1 MKKEEKRMKKA
12 QWGWKKTQIIFAS
25 LVISTACVGISTPA
39 GAESMDE
46 LKATIEQLK
55 QTVNALENK
64 MQTMEQK
71 QAKTDEVIATSGG
84 GAAASGLKI
93 PDGTTL
99 SIYGYAKL
107 DGVYT
112 DTESVSALYVPGAV
126 PLDAQQDSLAD
137 NDLYIHAK
145 QTRLGFLSS
154 SDTDFGKLNVRV
166 EGDFYGNG
174 GTETYSNSYSFRI
187 RRAYGE
193 LGNLL
198 AGQEWSTFIDLGLY
212 METIDFGGPAGSL
225 FNRQGMVRWTQPFTG
240 GSFMFALENP
250 ETNLM
255 VKAASVDE
263 DGNVTYANTMVNG
276 SGEFM
281 PDIVARV
288 NYDAGIGH
296 FSVAAMARNLIV
308 DDGTYDDDEWGAAVS
323 LNAKFPTFG
332 KDHLNMEL
340 NYGNA
345 LGRYMEAGF
354 ADGFLNPVSH
364 DIETC
369 DEIGGFIGYQHFW
382 VENLRSTVIYSYAER
397 DNDMNYVTDAV
408 DKKYQSVHANL
419 IWSPVPRVNMGLEYI
434 WGYRE
439 VENGDDGDMN
449 RVMAG
454 FQYKF

>member
-1 MKKEEKRMKKA
+1 MKKEEKGMKRA
-12 QWGWKKTQIIFAS
+12 QWGWKKTQILFAS

-64 MQTMEQK
+64 MESMEQK
-71 QAKTDEVIATSGG
+71 QAKTEEVIATSGG
-84 GAAASGLKI
+84 AAASSGLKI

-112 DTESVSALYVPGAV
+112 DTESVSAFYVPAAV
-126 PLDAQQDSLAD
+126 PLDSKQDDLAD
-137 NDLYIHAK
+137 NDLYIHAH

-154 SDTDFGKLNVRV
+154 SDTDYGKLNVRV
-166 EGDFYGNG
+166 EGDFYGAG
-174 GTETYSNSYSFRI
+174 GNQVYSNSYTFRI

-225 FNRQGMVRWTQPFTG
+225 FNRQGMVRWTQPFTN
-240 GSFMFALENP
+240 GSFMFAAENP
-250 ETNLM
+250 ETTL
-255 VKAASVDE
+255 VGKVLDEE
-263 DGNVTYANTMVNG
+263 DGMTFTNSRRLGN
-276 SGEFM
+276 GEFM
-281 PDIVARV
+281 PDLVARV
-288 NYDAGIGH
+288 NYDASFGH
-296 FSVAAMARNLIV
+296 FSIAAMARDLIV
-308 DDGTYDDDEWGAAVS
+308 DDGAYDDDEWGGAVS

-332 KDHLNMEL
+332 KDHLNLEL

-345 LGRYMEAGF
+345 LGRYMESGF
-354 ADGFLNPVSH
+354 ADAFLNPVTH

-369 DEIGGFIGYQHFW
+369 DQIGGFVGYQHFW
-382 VENLRSTVIYSYAER
+382 VENLRSTVIYAYAER
-397 DNDMNYVTDAV
+397 DNDMNYVTDAI